1 MKRET
6 NPNFSEEKDYSL
18 FFPVGKKSSY
28 FILFFP
34 HFEFRKESRA
44 TPSGWPAAAAV
55 ARGEDL

>member
-1 MKRET
+1 MKGENKPKLLRRKRL
-6 NPNFSEEKDYSL
+6 FF